1 MTTKNTNEKT
11 TEEELEKLNKLFA
24 KRYTDEDE
32 EYISAG
38 QRASTPPIVDDWPQE
53 RRTHRLQQFDNNNQR
68 RYPSNDRPQYRN
80 YSNDRQQHR
89 NYSNDR
95 LQYRDYSNDRQ
106 QHRNYSNDR
115 QQYRN
120 SSNDDHRQYRN
131 SSSDNRQY
139 RDRSPNPMHRETRR

>member
-11 TEEELEKLNKLFA
+11 AEEELEKLNKLFA

-32 EYISAG
+32 EYISAA

-53 RRTHRLQQFDNNNQR
+53 RRTHRPQQFDNNNQR

-89 NYSNDR
+89 NYSN
-95 LQYRDYSNDRQ
+95 
-106 QHRNYSNDR
+106 HRP
-115 QQYRN
+115 QYRN
-120 SSNDDHRQYRN
+120 SSNDDHRQYRD
-131 SSSDNRQY
+131 SSSYNRQY
-139 RDRSPNPMHRETRR
+139 RDRSPSPMHRETRR